1 MAQKRVVELIDDLD
15 GTAADQTVKFA
26 LDGNSYEVDLNDA
39 NADEL
44 RSSLE
49 RFTAKARR
57 TGGRKVSAIDLGLAG
72 ASTKNVRAWALAQG
86 IDVNLRGRVPESL
99 VQQYLAAN

>member
-1 MAQKRVVELIDDLD
+1 VELIDDLD
-15 GTAADQTVKFA
+15 GTAANQTVKFA
-26 LDGNSYEVDLNDA
+26 LDGNAYEVDLSDA
-39 NADEL
+39 NANEL

-57 TGGRKVSAIDLGLAG
+57 TGGRKQSAMDLGPAG
-72 ASTKNVRAWALAQG
+72 PSTKDIRDWALAQG
-86 IDVNLRGRVPESL
+86 MEVSFRGRVPEAI

>member
-57 TGGRKVSAIDLGLAG
+57 TGGRKVSAIDLSPAG
-72 ASTKNVRAWALAQG
+72 ASTKDVRAWALAQG

>member
-15 GTAADQTVKFA
+15 GTAANQTVKFA

-49 RFTAKARR
+49 RFTAQARR
-57 TGGRKVSAIDLGLAG
+57 TGGRKQSAIDLGSAG
-72 ASTKNVRAWALAQG
+72 PSTKDMRAWALAQG
-86 IDVNLRGRVPESL
+86 MEVNLRGRVPESL
-99 VQQYLAAN
+99 VQQYVTAN

>member
-1 MAQKRVVELIDDLD
+1 MELIDDLD
-15 GTAADQTVKFA
+15 GTAANQTVKFA
-26 LDGNSYEVDLNDA
+26 LDGNSYEVDLHDG
-39 NADEL
+39 NAEEL

-57 TGGRKVSAIDLGLAG
+57 TGGRKQSAIDLGPAG
-72 ASTKNVRAWALAQG
+72 PSTKDVRAWALAHG
-86 IDVNLRGRVPESL
+86 MEVNLRGRVPESI

>member
-15 GTAADQTVKFA
+15 GTAANQTVKFA
-26 LDGNSYEVDLNDA
+26 LDGNSYEVDLNDG

-57 TGGRKVSAIDLGLAG
+57 TGGRKQSAIDFGPAG
-72 ASTKNVRAWALAQG
+72 PSTKDVRAWALSQE
-86 IDVNLRGRVPESL
+86 IDVSLRGRVPDSI
-99 VQQYLAAN
+99 VQQYLASN

>member
-15 GTAADQTVKFA
+15 GTAASQTVKFA
-26 LDGNSYEVDLNDA
+26 LDGSSYEVDLSDA
-39 NADEL
+39 NANDL

-49 RFTAKARR
+49 RFTANARR
-57 TGGRKVSAIDLGLAG
+57 TGGRKQSAADLGPTG
-72 ASTKNVRAWALAQG
+72 PSTKDIRAWALAQG
-86 IDVNLRGRVPESL
+86 MQVNPRGRVPESI